1 MKKTIQKKAAGVQ
14 YTIVP
19 KDLAGHLFN
28 VTVSVAAPS
37 PDGQVFALPAWIP
50 GSYMIREFARNIV
63 RIRAESGGQP
73 VELVKL
79 DKHTWRTAPVA
90 GPLTLHYE
98 VYAWDMSVRAAHLDQ
113 THGFF
118 NGTSV
123 FLRVQGQEAQPHQV
137 DIQRPG
143 DPAAMDWRVATSLP
157 ELGAK
162 RYGFGTYVAADY
174 DELIDHPVEMGEF
187 ALASFKAYGI
197 QHDIVVT
204 GRVPNLDME
213 RLQQDLKAICETQIA
228 FFEPKTKTAPM
239 DRYVF
244 LTMAVGDGYG
254 GLEHR
259 ASTALICSRNDL
271 PTTAA
276 PKTAERSEGYVTFLG
291 LCSHEYFHTWN
302 VKRIKPAV
310 FAPYDLQ
317 VENYTPLL
325 WLFEGF
331 TSYYDDLMLVRSG
344 IISEATYFKLLGKTV
359 GSVWRGSGRT
369 KQSIAE
375 SSFDAWTKY
384 YRQDENAPNAIISYY
399 TKGSLVG
406 LAFDLT
412 IRAKTGGAKSLDDLM
427 RALWERYGRD
437 FYAGASGSG
446 RGVTEKEVEELFD
459 EVSGLRLKSIFERHV
474 RGTEDIPL
482 AKLYAPFGVK
492 VLDERKTSKPSLN
505 VGLGRDPLGAK
516 LTQVHEG
523 GAAHQGGLSAGDI
536 VIAVDGLR
544 VNGNPSNL
552 DQLFARYRVGDTVEV
567 HVFRRDELMRF
578 DVTLQGCVAPT
589 VSIGVVPA
597 GGRRAATFPR
607 PSAS

>member
-1 MKKTIQKKAAGVQ
+1 MKKTNQKKAAGVQ

-28 VTVSVAAPS
+28 VTVTVAAPS
-37 PDGQVFALPAWIP
+37 PEGQVFALPAWIP

-79 DKHTWRTAPVA
+79 DKHTWRAAPVA

-143 DPAAMDWRVATSLP
+143 DPLASDWRVATSLP

-162 RYGFGTYVAADY
+162 RYGFGTYMAFDY

-187 ALASFKAYGI
+187 ALATFTAHGI
-197 QHDIVVT
+197 RHDIVVT

-228 FFEPKTKTAPM
+228 FFEPKTKKAPM

-412 IRAKTGGAKSLDDLM
+412 IRAKTGGAKSLDDVM
-427 RALWERYGRD
+427 RTLWERYGRD

-446 RGVTEKEVEELFD
+446 RGVTEKEVEALFD

-536 VIAVDGLR
+536 VIAIDGLR

-567 HVFRRDELMRF
+567 HAFRRDELMRF

>member
-1 MKKTIQKKAAGVQ
+1 MKKINQKKQAAVQ

-28 VTVSVAAPS
+28 VSVTVALPAAE
-37 PDGQVFALPAWIP
+37 GQVFALPAWIP

-73 VELVKL
+73 VELAKL
-79 DKHTWRTAPVA
+79 DKHTWRAAPVA

-98 VYAWDMSVRAAHLDQ
+98 VYAWDLSVRAAHLDQ
-113 THGFF
+113 SHGFF

-123 FLRVQGQEAQPHQV
+123 FLRVLGQDAAPHQV

-143 DPAAMDWRVATSLP
+143 DPAAAGWRVATSLP

-162 RYGFGTYVAADY
+162 RYGFGTYLAADY
-174 DELIDHPVEMGEF
+174 DELIDHPVEMGDF
-187 ALASFKAYGI
+187 ALASFHAHGI

-213 RLQQDLKAICETQIA
+213 RLRQDLKAICETQIA
-228 FFEPKTKTAPM
+228 FFEPKTKKAPIE
-239 DRYVF
+239 RYVF

-259 ASTALICSRNDL
+259 ASTALICSRVDL
-271 PTTAA
+271 PSTAA

-317 VENYTPLL
+317 AESYTPLL

-344 IISEATYFKLLGKTV
+344 IISEGTYFKLLGKTV
-359 GSVWRGSGRT
+359 GSVLRGSGRT
-369 KQSIAE
+369 KQSVAE

-412 IRAKTGGAKSLDDLM
+412 IRAKTGGAASLDDVM

-437 FYAGASGSG
+437 FYAGASGDG
-446 RGVTEKEVEELFD
+446 RGVTEKDVEALFD
-459 EVSGLRLKSIFERHV
+459 EVSGLRLKSLFDRYV

-482 AKLYAPFGVK
+482 AKLYAPFGIKLV
-492 VLDERKTSKPSLN
+492 DERKNAKPSLN
-505 VGLGRDPLGAK
+505 IGVGRDPLGAK
-516 LTQVHEG
+516 LNQVHEG
-523 GAAHQGGLSAGDI
+523 GAAHQAGLSAGDI
-536 VIAVDGLR
+536 VIALDGLR
-544 VNGNPSNL
+544 VNGAPSNL
-552 DQLFARYRVGDTVEV
+552 DQLLARYRVGDTVPV
-567 HVFRRDELMRF
+567 HAFRRDELMRF
-578 DVTLQGCVAPT
+578 ELTLQGCVAPVVT
-589 VSIGVVPA
+589 IGVAP
-597 GGRRAATFPR
+597 GTRKTATVKR